1 MLQAEYQRDQAGAK
15 GIVNGKELIR
25 RRMFLENSALLT
37 EESKKKE
44 ASVNLPWDLSFISD
58 SQTEHVMDK
67 ANNSYQQNKG
77 SQAIWSH

>member
-37 EESKKKE
+37 EESKKKKH
-44 ASVNLPWDLSFISD
+44 LSIFPGI
-58 SQTEHVMDK
+58 
-67 ANNSYQQNKG
+67 
-77 SQAIWSH
+77 